1 MVSPDGGK
9 SWSAHR
15 FDGPLFDL
23 VIGPG
28 KSLVLLGTTQAQLIL
43 SRDGGRSWRGI
54 SETTGLLAWP
64 RADRLYL
71 LAPDGRLWRSSDLV
85 GLHWKAGGEIGGNPA
100 AFAAVSSQR
109 MYAAHHDGA
118 IQASSNGGESWQLIA
133 RPTT

>member
-9 SWSAHR
+9 SWSAHQ
-15 FDGPLFDL
+15 FNGPLFDL

-28 KSLVLLGTTQAQLIL
+28 KPRVLLGTTQAQLIL

-71 LAPDGRLWRSSDLV
+71 LASDGRLWRSSDL

-100 AFAAVSSQR
+100 AFAAVSSQL
-109 MYAAHHDGA
+109 MYAALDDGA
-118 IQASSNGGESWQLIA
+118 IKASSDGGQSWQLLSP
-133 RPTT
+133 PTT